1 MRKMKDNLR
10 FTLFTPQRRF
20 PVIECDS
27 VRLSIA
33 DSISGK
39 FSGSYGIR
47 RGHARAVLALAP
59 GKISVS
65 LDGREIFSAET
76 QGGFA
81 VVENNE
87 VRATVEGIDSISNRS
102 E

>member
-1 MRKMKDNLR
+1 MKDKLT
-10 FTLFTPQRRF
+10 FTLLTPHRKFTPM
-20 PVIECDS
+20 ECDS
-27 VRLSIA
+27 VKLSIA

-47 RGHARAVLALAP
+47 KGHARAVLALAP

-65 LDGREIFSAET
+65 LDGQEIFSAES

-81 VVENNE
+81 TVENNE
-87 VRATVEGIDSISNRS
+87 VRVAADGVKENGIV
-102 E
+102 